1 MIMPKRTHSPTTHD
15 NWLSQKELLNKF
27 MLNEYNQSITKGL
40 QNLGFGVLSFGARLL
55 DRISLDSLNL
65 NGLLDINN

>member
-1 MIMPKRTHSPTTHD
+1 
-15 NWLSQKELLNKF
+15 

-65 NGLLDINN
+65 NALLDINN